1 LALAVAVSVAVIT
14 IELRPFRGPEGWEM
28 DEQSEEDRGLE
39 AAAREKHQAYIAAL
53 RRELAEMQTPTER
66 ASALATLYCEDN
78 GGLGIYKDQ
87 DRDRFVVR
95 MPVDAEVEPGGIDI
109 GGAELIV
116 ELSRHRKAEIDA
128 IRATLRLRRW
138 HPDARRYV
146 YGFGY
151 RATADVVVV
160 DSNAPPEVVGPL
172 LERFPVGLT
181 IRYGEAEWQPRRP
194 GDPGRTRPGP
204 R

>member
-1 LALAVAVSVAVIT
+1 
-14 IELRPFRGPEGWEM
+14 M
-28 DEQSEEDRGLE
+28 DEQSEEDRRLE
-39 AAAREKHQAYIAAL
+39 AAAQEKHQAGIAAL
-53 RRELAEMQTPTER
+53 RRQLAETETPTER
-66 ASALATLYCEDN
+66 ASVLAILYCEDN
-78 GGLGIYKDQ
+78 GGLGIYKDE
-87 DRDRFVVR
+87 DRNRFVVR
-95 MPVDAEVEPGGIDI
+95 MPMDAGIEPGVIDI
-109 GGAELIV
+109 GGAEAIV
-116 ELSRHRKAEIDA
+116 ELSRHSKAEIDA
-128 IRATLRLRRW
+128 ILATLRLRRW
-138 HPDARRYV
+138 HPDARRYF

-151 RATADVVVV
+151 RAKADVVGV